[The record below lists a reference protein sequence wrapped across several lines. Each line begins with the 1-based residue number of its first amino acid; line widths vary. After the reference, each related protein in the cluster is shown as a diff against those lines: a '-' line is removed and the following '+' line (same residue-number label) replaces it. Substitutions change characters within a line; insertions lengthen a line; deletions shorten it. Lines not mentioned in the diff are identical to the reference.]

1 MIDFH
6 SHILPGMDD
15 GSKSTQESLE
25 MLDMLRAQGVDTV
38 AATPHFY
45 ARENPPEV
53 FLRRRAE
60 AWNRLRPQ
68 LTADSPRV
76 LLGAEVR
83 YFQGISH
90 VDRLHDLCLEG
101 QDVLLLEM
109 PFSPWPSRTLAEL
122 TDLAQRGDLTVVLAH
137 MERYLAQ
144 QPRTLWPRLRQLGV
158 LFQCNAPFFLDWRTR
173 RRAGATALARLENNA
188 RVLIRKK

>member
-53 FLRRRAE
+53 FSAPGRGLESAAAPTDGR
-60 AWNRLRPQ
+60 Q
-68 LTADSPRV
+68 SP
-76 LLGAEVR
+76 GAP
-83 YFQGISH
+83 G
-90 VDRLHDLCLEG
+90 
-101 QDVLLLEM
+101 
-109 PFSPWPSRTLAEL
+109 SRGPLFP
-122 TDLAQRGDLTVVLAH
+122 GH
-137 MERYLAQ
+137 
-144 QPRTLWPRLRQLGV
+144 QPCGP
-158 LFQCNAPFFLDWRTR
+158 A
-173 RRAGATALARLENNA
+173 A
-188 RVLIRKK
+188 

>member
-76 LLGAEVR
+76 LLGASAMWTGCMTCAWR
-83 YFQGISH
+83 GRMCSCWRCRFLPG
-90 VDRLHDLCLEG
+90 RPG
-101 QDVLLLEM
+101 
-109 PFSPWPSRTLAEL
+109 PWRS
-122 TDLAQRGDLTVVLAH
+122 
-137 MERYLAQ
+137 
-144 QPRTLWPRLRQLGV
+144 
-158 LFQCNAPFFLDWRTR
+158 
-173 RRAGATALARLENNA
+173 
-188 RVLIRKK
+188 